1 VAREYASIIQT
12 TRSFDKAGARV
23 GHGHVKVEGRQVSGF
38 WTRAE
43 NGEKRLVWERQSQES
58 VEKQEGKGGR
68 RQKDPVRAKPAEQK
82 C

>member
-1 VAREYASIIQT
+1 MDTVSMDTVSMIIW
-12 TRSFDKAGARV
+12 
-23 GHGHVKVEGRQVSGF
+23 HGHVKVEGRQVSGF

-43 NGEKRLVWERQSQES
+43 NGEKRLVWESQSQES

-68 RQKDPVRAKPAEQK
+68 RQTDPVRAKPAEQK